1 MADKYHNH
9 NHSEEDNHDEFT
21 SVKHTVKRKQTERKL
36 RKKRKKV
43 NHLKTFLSSALLILL
58 IIGGYEFFK
67 LPQWYLPQDAFSNPA
82 SGRVDV
88 VNNKIVPT
96 LDKRAT
102 NIVSRMADIIGYS
115 RAVQDEEGK
124 NSTKLFIRGTARF
137 MAGSR
142 FKYTPDYIDF
152 SYKNLVDAIA
162 EAIDKQSHE
171 DGAEYFTEQ
180 RQNLYADTTKEL
192 DLSRRCIYTFDY
204 TYEGFIEKDLIEL
217 DSTSLTKCIGY
228 PWLINNVDLIK
239 AIDRGEDVPNEY
251 IEVAK
256 KIHQNMNPYRWHN
269 VETQKDL
276 EELEYISGCFHDC
289 YLKSYK
295 GVFKNPTNLNRNIN
309 LQLDFDMYQ
318 NAYDIR
324 IEFRKDVRVNME
336 LSALSDRIFAT
347 SFLLHDGRIYWLEGG
362 EDLRPID
369 IKDFS
374 HISSCQLRWKITRKR
389 HYAKCWEI

>member
-1 MADKYHNH
+1 MIQFICKLEKSDKMI
-9 NHSEEDNHDEFT
+9 
-21 SVKHTVKRKQTERKL
+21 V
-36 RKKRKKV
+36 KV
-43 NHLKTFLSSALLILL
+43 NFGDKAYFSHVFLKGVTQYRERF
-58 IIGGYEFFK
+58 
-67 LPQWYLPQDAFSNPA
+67 
-82 SGRVDV
+82 V
-88 VNNKIVPT
+88 VFN
-96 LDKRAT
+96 
-102 NIVSRMADIIGYS
+102 
-115 RAVQDEEGK
+115 DELEK
-124 NSTKLFIRGTARF
+124 FE
-137 MAGSR
+137 
-142 FKYTPDYIDF
+142 
-152 SYKNLVDAIA
+152 LVCA
-162 EAIDKQSHE
+162 
-171 DGAEYFTEQ
+171 
-180 RQNLYADTTKEL
+180 TKEL

-324 IEFRKDVRVNME
+324 IEFRKDVEVNME